1 MLKKLLAV
9 LLCLCMLAPL
19 SAQAEVELLPQLTQ
33 WRLEESQAPIRATVS
48 MELGAWLPF
57 DETTLAA
64 LNLLLS
70 HVSFQVETLHMAQ
83 EDWSRAAVLL
93 DGVDTAVLTQRQ
105 ANGVKRLNASFV
117 PDATLTAVSEDP
129 IALLL
134 GESSALNLGGFT
146 GTEGTMVTEAK
157 RLMNDLPVLLASW
170 MEEKSVT
177 KKIDKMG
184 TAKYMRTYEIP
195 EEEAQQLGSLLAD
208 AAQEPRVQA
217 FLSSLTFTDDQE
229 ITVYENEIGQVLKF
243 SYTGRCGVDAD
254 SQRKVTLT
262 WSMKDDGQET
272 RDTLSLKSP
281 AVSGSDRDT
290 LTWERVAEVDGGNR
304 TLSESFRYET
314 VRNKEKTI
322 LEGEAE
328 LENAFDIA
336 SSLLTGKAWVEQTL
350 PDETLLTW
358 VMEPNMTFA
367 LGSMNPEASGNVLVT
382 YKEDKRVT
390 QEATVY
396 INLAYGDG
404 FNWELREGETNL
416 ETLGMEA
423 LTALQEQS
431 AERLAADMLQGLL
444 RLPQE
449 DLLFISEGLTQE
461 AWQRIL
467 DALGGAQ

>member
-229 ITVYENEIGQVLKF
+229 ITVYEN
-243 SYTGRCGVDAD
+243 
-254 SQRKVTLT
+254 
-262 WSMKDDGQET
+262 
-272 RDTLSLKSP
+272 
-281 AVSGSDRDT
+281 
-290 LTWERVAEVDGGNR
+290 
-304 TLSESFRYET
+304 
-314 VRNKEKTI
+314 
-322 LEGEAE
+322 
-328 LENAFDIA
+328 
-336 SSLLTGKAWVEQTL
+336 
-350 PDETLLTW
+350 
-358 VMEPNMTFA
+358 
-367 LGSMNPEASGNVLVT
+367 
-382 YKEDKRVT
+382 
-390 QEATVY
+390 
-396 INLAYGDG
+396 
-404 FNWELREGETNL
+404 
-416 ETLGMEA
+416 
-423 LTALQEQS
+423 
-431 AERLAADMLQGLL
+431 
-444 RLPQE
+444 
-449 DLLFISEGLTQE
+449 
-461 AWQRIL
+461 
-467 DALGGAQ
+467 

>member
-1 MLKKLLAV
+1 MLKKLLSV
-9 LLCLCMLAPL
+9 LLCLGMLAPL
-19 SAQAEVELLPQLTQ
+19 SARGEVELIPQLTQ

-48 MELGAWLPF
+48 AELSAWLPF

-83 EDWSRAAVLL
+83 EDWSRSAVLL

-105 ANGVKRLNASFV
+105 ANGVKKLNASFV
-117 PDATLTAVSEDP
+117 PDATLTAVSQDP

-146 GTEGTMVTEAK
+146 GTEEAMVQEAK
-157 RLMNDLPVLLASW
+157 RLMDDLPVLLVSW

-184 TAKYMRTYEIP
+184 TATYMRTYEIP
-195 EEEAQQLGSLLAD
+195 EEEAQQLGTLLAD
-208 AAQEPRVQA
+208 AAQESRVQA
-217 FLSSLTFTDDQE
+217 FLSSLTFTEDQE
-229 ITVYENEIGQVLKF
+229 ITVYEDENGQVLKF
-243 SYTGRCGVDAD
+243 SYEGRCGADAE

-262 WSMKDDGQET
+262 WSMKDDGQEA

-290 LTWERVAEVDGGNR
+290 LTWERVAEVDEGNR
-304 TLSESFRYET
+304 VLSESFRYET

-350 PDETLLTW
+350 PDETLHTW
-358 VMEPNMTFA
+358 VLEPEMTFA
-367 LGSMNPEASGNVLVT
+367 LGNMNPEASGKVLVT
-382 YKEDKRVT
+382 YKEDKRIT
-390 QEATVY
+390 QEATVF

-404 FNWELREGETNL
+404 FNWELRETETNL
-416 ETLGMEA
+416 ELLGEEG
-423 LTALQEQS
+423 LTALQTQS
-431 AERLAADMLQGLL
+431 AERLASDVLKGLL
-444 RLPQE
+444 SLPQE
-449 DLLFISEGLTQE
+449 DLLFISEGLTPE

-467 DALGGAQ
+467 DALGGVQ

>member
-1 MLKKLLAV
+1 
-9 LLCLCMLAPL
+9 
-19 SAQAEVELLPQLTQ
+19 
-33 WRLEESQAPIRATVS
+33 
-48 MELGAWLPF
+48 
-57 DETTLAA
+57 
-64 LNLLLS
+64 
-70 HVSFQVETLHMAQ
+70 
-83 EDWSRAAVLL
+83 
-93 DGVDTAVLTQRQ
+93 
-105 ANGVKRLNASFV
+105 
-117 PDATLTAVSEDP
+117 
-129 IALLL
+129 
-134 GESSALNLGGFT
+134 
-146 GTEGTMVTEAK
+146 
-157 RLMNDLPVLLASW
+157 
-170 MEEKSVT
+170 
-177 KKIDKMG
+177 
-184 TAKYMRTYEIP
+184 
-195 EEEAQQLGSLLAD
+195 
-208 AAQEPRVQA
+208 
-217 FLSSLTFTDDQE
+217 
-229 ITVYENEIGQVLKF
+229 
-243 SYTGRCGVDAD
+243 
-254 SQRKVTLT
+254 
-262 WSMKDDGQET
+262 MKDDGQEA

-416 ETLGMEA
+416 ETLGDGSA
-423 LTALQEQS
+423 DGAS
-431 AERLAADMLQGLL
+431 GAERGTPGGGYASGAAPTASGGFALYQRGSNPRGMATDSGCVGRRAM
-444 RLPQE
+444 
-449 DLLFISEGLTQE
+449 SEYNAFSMKIKEEFL
-461 AWQRIL
+461 
-467 DALGGAQ
+467 